1 MIEKFHP
8 LFDRVLV
15 ARDAQEEVTDS
26 GIILSEISQDKK
38 QTGKVIAVGTGKV
51 LTSGITLPMQ
61 VNIGDTVYFGKYAGV
76 EMDHDHVLL
85 KEEEILG
92 IIWK

>member
-26 GIILSEISQDKK
+26 GIILSEIGQDKK
-38 QTGKVIAVGTGKV
+38 QTGKIIAVGTGKV
-51 LTSGITLPMQ
+51 LSTGITLPMQ
-61 VNIGDTVYFGKYAGV
+61 VSIGDTVYFGKYAGV
-76 EMDHDHVLL
+76 EMDQDHVLL
-85 KEEEILG
+85 KEDEILG